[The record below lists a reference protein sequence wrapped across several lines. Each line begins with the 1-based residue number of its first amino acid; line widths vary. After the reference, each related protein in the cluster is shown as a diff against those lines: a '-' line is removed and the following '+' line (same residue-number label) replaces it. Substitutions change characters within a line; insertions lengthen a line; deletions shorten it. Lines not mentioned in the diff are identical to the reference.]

1 MRLGIL
7 GDDLVFEQGLVHE
20 TAPRL
25 FGARRA
31 WNQSVRRVGTLPRVL
46 GSSATIS
53 YLNRDWSMKRLLGY
67 SAPGGRGINRS
78 SAWGLSRAQASH
90 LHAAG
95 AMQFQPFI
103 VLSRTAPRAIQR
115 EMSWNPTWSTI
126 ATATKIQNAT
136 SQCSPAKTMRARHAT
151 TLRSIDS
158 SKRCRRRKPFF

>member
-1 MRLGIL
+1 MPLTL
-7 GDDLVFEQGLVHE
+7 ALVPTGMKIGVSIS
-20 TAPRL
+20 PCGVWRMP
-25 FGARRA
+25 ARA
-31 WNQSVRRVGTLPRVL
+31 CVL

-78 SAWGLSRAQASH
+78 SAWGLSRAQASRS
-90 LHAAG
+90 HAAG

-136 SQCSPAKTMRARHAT
+136 SQCSPAKTMRARHTT
-151 TLRSIDS
+151 TLRSTDS
-158 SKRCRRRKPFF
+158 PKRCRRRKPLF